1 MRRPGSGI
9 LALQAV
15 CCEFTDLN
23 QGNIQ
28 SALPLPP
35 CARAQIPRF
44 IKDSRRSEKLR
55 SSVLSSLVRQ
65 QLDQR

>member
-1 MRRPGSGI
+1 MVGSGI
-9 LALQAV
+9 LALAV
-15 CCEFTDLN
+15 CFTDLN

-28 SALPLPP
+28 SNLSYPCP
-35 CARAQIPRF
+35 CASDQIPRF

-55 SSVLSSLVRQ
+55 SSVLSTWFRQ